1 MANLFGLSGDH
12 PPSPFDLSVNN
23 FSIPLGGKIIQTSLN
38 SVNIFD
44 QEKFE
49 QEGKLQQSVGL
60 TFTLPELMMLI
71 DLNTLVIRN
80 PY

>member
-12 PPSPFDLSVNN
+12 PPSPFDFSVKN